1 MKRKLHFLLAVGIG
15 LMASVGWLH
24 AEERNVSTFE
34 ELKEAISQAKNGDQ
48 INLTVDINVG
58 EVASGSAITIDKG
71 ITLNG
76 RIDIDAQSY
85 RTCNI
90 YGSAIQNIIAVTGTG
105 AVTIKDISIMNQLPD
120 GVTPE
125 AGKGYNDITVYQR
138 GSDEANKVTL
148 KGVSLIGN
156 GGIGLVVQGSNVDL
170 EGIGV
175 LNHVW
180 GSVNLEKANNV
191 APSLKLEYCDLAG
204 PAQIYV
210 DSGKEKDASWVKTSS
225 YVYKENLGLWTD
237 KLGDKSYRVTT
248 DFELYSLVSLIN
260 SATPVTGID
269 TLLLAPYEFYL
280 SSQLVITKPIVL
292 KGTSDGTWK
301 TVLKA
306 NSYISWPT
314 KKDATGNDVI
324 DNSKANLISIEGNA
338 TGKVG
343 LQDLT
348 IEGSMAAGI
357 NAQSALETTLKNV
370 ILKDNATAGLL
381 VHSKVTAENLQT
393 SGNTWGGVNVD
404 NGSPTYNTLSFS
416 FDAASNFAENTK
428 IWSEVMTGDIVT
440 FPTNANWR
448 FYSGS
453 GSDHKTSMRYWTNS
467 KLSFDYDLD
476 DAISVYANGNPIT
489 ITSSSTEGM
498 VKIAV
503 DGAKDSI
510 ELAETANPIVFG
522 GSKNADVGT
531 SKITM
536 NSGSIL
542 DLFGGG
548 YGAGNKTSGT
558 QANVTNK
565 TTIKINGGTI
575 RNILVGGGHY
585 YSKSPEVDMTISG
598 GRIATLYAGGYDAGK
613 TTNTLESTWENCV
626 NGVKTFKLTMTGG
639 TITEGLGCGGGQ
651 GYAHTDS
658 SYVKISDATLAAFY
672 GVLSNGSAR
681 TIKAE
686 LDNCTFSAIGEYYEF
701 ASVNRGKAGKI
712 DFTFDA
718 CSFNNLDKIYANLG
732 AVDGWASSDTDG
744 KIVPAVTDSVKF
756 TFTNSKTSTPV
767 MKVGQGLGETD
778 IELTG
783 AVAKID
789 SALVSDKDGK
799 KQWHNEFT
807 LGEGKTWTL
816 NDGLTMASGV
826 TLTKTGTLKY
836 AKSFEANVKTLAEM
850 QNALT
855 LVNAGDGSVPSTI
868 NMEDNMAVPN
878 DNVDWMADFKNLE
891 YYFQIKKPVTING
904 NKKSIS
910 GNFPEDDGT
919 KKKYVI
925 TADYTG
931 NEAITINDL
940 TIENTNA
947 TALNITWP
955 KNVILNNVTLNNNEA
970 GGLNI
975 NSAKVKATNLQT
987 SGNRAGV
994 RIQHQDATS
1003 GTTPYFE
1010 LVSGTLKDSV
1020 QIAFHNRTVTDN
1032 EEGVAITDYDALVTL
1047 PENDKYIKTW
1057 RKAELKAGKEAI
1069 VRVWANSRFANEY
1082 ISSTKTIQ
1090 LDSISSGLDS
1100 LLIDQ
1105 TFATVAGVMN
1115 TSVKYST
1122 FNKDFTASALRD
1134 SLIINC
1140 EDAYLVTGEKE
1151 AAAFAEVAKNKPVKQ
1166 LTLANNRL
1174 AVVSAISTPIIE
1186 DERSWND
1193 ATYAQQNVI
1202 IKDGGILNINTAMA
1216 LDTVF
1221 MEEGAQLKVLPNTAV
1236 TANAVQL
1243 AYKVTG
1249 NWKAFGFP
1257 FNTMGDNK
1265 TMIVRDASGETTN
1278 GKAVQTTADGEF
1290 GKDENGF
1297 WTAKTKTSAI
1307 GFDLTT
1313 TVATPDSACL
1323 IAASREGGKDS
1334 MIYVTSPAS
1343 VVIPLGTK
1351 EAPAAPTTTTP
1362 SLSMFANP
1370 NLFAMQLQGYAY
1382 ILDESNVFVQQFNP
1396 TVAPFKSY
1404 ILADATT
1411 TSSLRSLRVGET
1423 PTGNEVITPVEGYF
1437 VEAGRGM
1444 ITIRTAEPLQVVVV
1458 DMLGRVYYNARVTS
1472 DGYQINLPA
1481 GIYAVNNQK
1490 VIVK

>member
-15 LMASVGWLH
+15 LMASVGWSH
-24 AEERNVSTFE
+24 A
-34 ELKEAISQAKNGDQ
+34 Q
-48 INLTVDINVG
+48 INSLATLKAAIESADAGATITLTGDITDAN
-58 EVASGSAITIDKG
+58 ATSGSAITIDKA

-76 RIDIDAQSY
+76 GITQGDNKFIHRIS
-85 RTCNI
+85 
-90 YGSAIQNIIAVTGTG
+90 GSALQNIIAVTGTG
-105 AVTIKDISIMNQLPD
+105 MVTIKDITIENRLPD
-120 GVTPE
+120 GTTPKE
-125 AGKGYNDITVYQR
+125 GEGYNDITVYQR
-138 GSDEANKVTL
+138 GSSDANKVTL
-148 KGVSLIGN
+148 ENVNLTGN
-156 GGIGLVVQGSNVDL
+156 GGIGLVVQGSSVVL
-170 EGIGV
+170 KGIWV
-175 LNHVW
+175 INHVW
-180 GSVNLEKANNV
+180 GSVNLQKTQNV
-191 APSLKLEYCDLAG
+191 APSLTLGGYIDLEG

-210 DSGKEKDASWVKTSS
+210 DKGADKDANWVTNASAFGFT
-225 YVYKENLGLWTD
+225 YNGDVGGTALWTN

-248 DFELYSLVSLIN
+248 DSELYSLVSLIN
-260 SATPVTGID
+260 NATTATGID
-269 TLLLAPYEFYL
+269 TLLLAHQDFFL
-280 SSQLVITKPIVL
+280 SSQLVISKPIVL
-292 KGTSDGTWK
+292 KGSYDGTWK

-306 NSYISWPT
+306 DPDASWPT

-324 DNSKANLISIEGNA
+324 DNSKANLISIEGSA

-381 VHSKVTAENLQT
+381 VHSKVIAENLQT

-440 FPTNANWR
+440 FPTDANWR

-712 DFTFDA
+712 DFTFNA

-744 KIVPAVTDSVKF
+744 KIVPAVTDRVKF

-807 LGEGKTWTL
+807 LGEGKTWTF
-816 NDGLTMASGV
+816 NDGLTMAGGV

-850 QNALT
+850 KNALT
-855 LVNAGDGSVPSTI
+855 LVNAGDGTVPSTI
-868 NMEDNMAVPN
+868 NMEADLVVPSDNQS
-878 DNVDWMADFKNLE
+878 WMAAFNDMG
-891 YYFQIKKPVTING
+891 YFYRIQKPVTING
-904 NKKSIS
+904 NSKSIS
-910 GNFPEDDGT
+910 GTFPSNAT
-919 KKKYVI
+919 KKYVI
-925 TADYTG
+925 TADYAG
-931 NEAITINDL
+931 DEAITINDL

-994 RIQHQDATS
+994 RIQHQDATT

-1020 QIAFHNRTVTDN
+1020 QIAFHNRTVTDG
-1032 EEGVAITDYDALVTL
+1032 EEGVAITDYDALVKL
-1047 PENDKYIKTW
+1047 PENDNYIKTW
-1057 RKAELKAGKEAI
+1057 RKAELKAGKNAI
-1069 VRVWANSRFANEY
+1069 VRVWANSRLANEY
-1082 ISSTKTIQ
+1082 ISSSKMIQ

-1122 FNKDFTASALRD
+1122 FNKDFTASALRNN
-1134 SLIINC
+1134 LIINC
-1140 EDAYLVTGEKE
+1140 EDAYLVTGKEE

-1166 LTLANNRL
+1166 LTLANNKL
-1174 AVVSAISTPIIE
+1174 AVVSAFSTPVIDNE
-1186 DERSWND
+1186 QSWND
-1193 ATYAQQNVI
+1193 AKYAQQNVT
-1202 IKDGGILNINTAMA
+1202 IKNGGILNINTAMA

-1257 FNTMGDNK
+1257 FNKMGDSK
-1265 TMIVRDASGETTN
+1265 TMIVKDAKNN
-1278 GKAVQTTADGEF
+1278 GQEVKAKAGEF
-1290 GKDENGF
+1290 GKADETGLWGATVKANE
-1297 WTAKTKTSAI
+1297 I
-1307 GFDLTT
+1307 GFQMLTSD
-1313 TVATPDSACL
+1313 AALDSACL
-1323 IAASREGGKDS
+1323 VAADKDS

-1362 SLSMFANP
+1362 ALSMFANP

-1382 ILDESNVFVQQFNP
+1382 ILDESKNVFVQQFNP